1 MRENVDKVLPNLL
14 VLLMHEARHLFETFL
29 VVSLG
34 TEVDDVS
41 GQTGHASFTIPRKER
56 RIKELVG
63 QMITWSRS
71 PFQPQ
76 RKAS

>member
-1 MRENVDKVLPNLL
+1 MLRPNLL

-41 GQTGHASFTIPRKER
+41 GQTGHASFTIRGAGALFSLSVKRVEGADGVV
-56 RIKELVG
+56 K
-63 QMITWSRS
+63 
-71 PFQPQ
+71 
-76 RKAS
+76 